1 MTSSAAPAAR
11 AGTGGRAWTGDAGRR
26 GPLSRFWGLLTAVDG
41 SAPAGWARPRPGRG
55 GVRRDAIVGVLVAV
69 TIAVSH
75 WAVMGSGILDGAE
88 TFDVHQ
94 PLWMR
99 AVFPAAFGLAVALRR
114 VVPLLALVW
123 CTAAFLV
130 SLSVM
135 YLEQFLT
142 PYVYF
147 YLLYSAGAWSARRT
161 AVTVL
166 RILITLAMV
175 SSTFVGVAAGD
186 TVGVQDASVE
196 QNASFGLWA
205 SILNVLFYVG
215 ALWLGNSEYLRA
227 GQRATMDAQL
237 NELERSRAQLAEQ
250 AVRLDRL
257 RIARELHDSVAHHVS
272 LMGVQAAVARRTLE
286 VSTDADAVPESVATA
301 MERVEVSAREAVEE
315 LQSVLVTLRSE
326 DEGTAPDDDPDGVF
340 RPTADPP
347 STRTLAQIP
356 ALIDR
361 VTESG
366 MAVSFQQ
373 YGNRAEAVISTVELT
388 VYRVLQE
395 ALTNVRKHAGPRASA
410 DVRLRFDEDWIELDV
425 TDDGLG
431 GAGRAPADLGH
442 HGQSAADG
450 LGPGGGWT
458 DETGRDLGHG
468 GGRGIVGMHERAH
481 AVGGTLSVGA
491 RRPRGFRV
499 LLRVPTRGGDRI
511 EDRTVPHG

>member
-1 MTSSAAPAAR
+1 MTTSAASAAR
-11 AGTGGRAWTGDAGRR
+11 TGTDGRAVASEAVER
-26 GPLSRFWGLLTAVDG
+26 GPFSRLWGLLTAVDG
-41 SAPAGWARPRPGRG
+41 SAPAGWTRPQPGRD
-55 GVRRDAIVGVLVAV
+55 GVRRDVAVGVLVAM

-75 WAVMGSGILDGAE
+75 WSVLGSGILEVSG
-88 TFDVHQ
+88 TIDVDQ
-94 PLWMR
+94 PPWMR
-99 AVFPAAFGLAVALRR
+99 ILFPAAMGLAVALRR
-114 VVPLLALVW
+114 VAPQFALAW

-130 SLSVM
+130 SLGVG

-166 RILITLAMV
+166 RILITLAML
-175 SSTFVGVAAGD
+175 SSTFVGVV
-186 TVGVQDASVE
+186 VGSSVGAPDASIE
-196 QNASFGLWA
+196 QNAAFGLWA

-227 GQRATMDAQL
+227 GQRATMDAQVV
-237 NELERSRAQLAEQ
+237 ELERSRAQLAEQ

-286 VSTDADAVPESVATA
+286 VSTDSRDVPESVTTA

-326 DEGTAPDDDPDGVF
+326 DEGTAPEALSL
-340 RPTADPP
+340 PTVDSP

-356 ALIDR
+356 ALVDS

-366 MAVSFQQ
+366 MTVSFQQ
-373 YGNRAEAVISTVELT
+373 YGESPESVISTVELT

-395 ALTNVRKHAGPRASA
+395 ALTNVRKHAGPVASA

-425 TDDGLG
+425 TDDGVG
-431 GAGRAPADLGH
+431 PADRVP
-442 HGQSAADG
+442 D
-450 LGPGGGWT
+450 
-458 DETGRDLGHG
+458 DLGNGGSVLAG
-468 GGRGIVGMHERAH
+468 GGRGIVGMRERAH
-481 AVGGTLSVGA
+481 AVGGTLTVGA
-491 RRPRGFRV
+491 RDPRGFRV
-499 LLRVPTRGGDRI
+499 LLRVPTRGGERI
-511 EDRTVPHG
+511 EDGTMARG

>member
-1 MTSSAAPAAR
+1 MAR
-11 AGTGGRAWTGDAGRR
+11 EAVGG
-26 GPLSRFWGLLTAVDG
+26 GPLARLWGQLTAVDG
-41 SAPAGWARPRPGRG
+41 SAPPGWTRPRVGRD
-55 GVRRDAIVGVLVAV
+55 GVRRDVAVGVLVAV

-75 WAVMGSGILDGAE
+75 WSVVGSGILEVSG
-88 TFDVHQ
+88 TLDVDQ

-99 AVFPAAFGLAVALRR
+99 IIFPTAFGLAVALRR
-114 VVPLLALVW
+114 VVPLLALAW

-130 SLSVM
+130 SLSIV
-135 YLEQFLT
+135 YVEQFLT

-175 SSTFVGVAAGD
+175 SSTFVGVA
-186 TVGVQDASVE
+186 VGASVGAPDASIE
-196 QNASFGLWA
+196 QNAAFGLWA
-205 SILNVLFYVG
+205 SILNVLFFVG

-227 GQRATMDAQL
+227 GQRATMDAQVV
-237 NELERSRAQLAEQ
+237 ELERSRAQLAEQ

-286 VSTDADAVPESVATA
+286 VSTDAEAVPESVTTA

-326 DEGTAPDDDPDGVF
+326 DEGTVPDDDRGAVF
-340 RPTADPP
+340 RPTVDAP

-356 ALIDR
+356 ALVDS

-366 MAVSFQQ
+366 MTVSFQQ
-373 YGNRAEAVISTVELT
+373 YGKSAESVISTVELT

-395 ALTNVRKHAGPRASA
+395 ALTNVRKHAGPMASA
-410 DVRLRFDEDWIELDV
+410 DVRLRFDEEWIELDV
-425 TDDGLG
+425 TDDGVG
-431 GAGRAPADLGH
+431 SAGSVPDDLG
-442 HGQSAADG
+442 DG
-450 LGPGGGWT
+450 RGVPA
-458 DETGRDLGHG
+458 G
-468 GGRGIVGMHERAH
+468 GGRGIVGMRERAH
-481 AVGGTLSVGA
+481 AVGGMLIVGA
-491 RRPRGFRV
+491 REPRGFRV
-499 LLRVPTRGGDRI
+499 LLRVPTRGGEKI
-511 EDRTVPHG
+511 EDRTMTHG